1 MTKTFLRHE
10 QCPKCGSKDNLGVY
24 DNGNGQL
31 YSVCYS
37 TDCGYYAYSDDTGT
51 DERLVEPVVNNKANQ
66 TTNDFRRA
74 TDFLGEFKALPE
86 RRIKEDTMRK
96 YGVKVDESDRHFYPY
111 YDDQQELSGGK
122 IRSSDKMFRTTGD
135 MKHNTLFGQQLFKGG
150 GKYVTV
156 VEGELDALSAYEMLG
171 SRWAVVSVSKG
182 SAGAQRDIKNNL
194 EWLESFENVVFIFDN
209 DEAGNKAVQAC
220 APLLSPNKAKIVRL
234 EQGKDASDYS
244 QAGKSKAFVDEWW
257 NAKPYIVTGVLELG
271 DAWEDF
277 VSRGTEEVMPFPDS
291 FGMLNSM
298 LNGGIA
304 QGEVTVI
311 GALTSVGK
319 STMMTE
325 VLYNFWK
332 NTDKKIG
339 CVFLEA
345 TKGETV
351 ENLLSVHTNHNLSFE
366 DKEFIDYDKLHQ
378 SFLELTQDPRIYILD
393 HHGAVDTDELFMKL
407 RSMIKGNGCDIVI
420 IDPLQAGVTS
430 NSNDVVDDFMDRVL
444 KLCKETNAS
453 VIIVSHMR
461 KPSVTNPHN
470 VSEYDL
476 KGTGAINQISFNT
489 ILLSRDKM
497 SEDEYNRN
505 STKVQVVKCRRTGIT
520 GVAGWIYYN
529 SETSRLEQ
537 GEEPE
542 VHEAN
547 QVGDF

>member
-1 MTKTFLRHE
+1 
-10 QCPKCGSKDNLGVY
+10 
-24 DNGNGQL
+24 
-31 YSVCYS
+31 
-37 TDCGYYAYSDDTGT
+37 
-51 DERLVEPVVNNKANQ
+51 
-66 TTNDFRRA
+66 
-74 TDFLGEFKALPE
+74 
-86 RRIKEDTMRK
+86 
-96 YGVKVDESDRHFYPY
+96 
-111 YDDQQELSGGK
+111 
-122 IRSSDKMFRTTGD
+122 
-135 MKHNTLFGQQLFKGG
+135 
-150 GKYVTV
+150 
-156 VEGELDALSAYEMLG
+156 
-171 SRWAVVSVSKG
+171 
-182 SAGAQRDIKNNL
+182 
-194 EWLESFENVVFIFDN
+194 
-209 DEAGNKAVQAC
+209 
-220 APLLSPNKAKIVRL
+220 
-234 EQGKDASDYS
+234 
-244 QAGKSKAFVDEWW
+244 
-257 NAKPYIVTGVLELG
+257 
-271 DAWEDF
+271 
-277 VSRGTEEVMPFPDS
+277 
-291 FGMLNSM
+291 
-298 LNGGIA
+298 
-304 QGEVTVI
+304 
-311 GALTSVGK
+311 
-319 STMMTE
+319 
-325 VLYNFWK
+325 
-332 NTDKKIG
+332 
-339 CVFLEA
+339 
-345 TKGETV
+345 
-351 ENLLSVHTNHNLSFE
+351 LSFE